1 MSRGWTQGGAL
12 DERHCTELSEDR
24 SVSRRSALLRVVVPF
39 ALAYALS
46 QFVRSANAV
55 IAPELVIEFELS
67 AGELGLLTSTYFV
80 AFALAQLPV
89 GLLLDRYGSR
99 AVETALLLVLAVGCL
114 LFSFSWSAA
123 SLGWSRALIGLGAS
137 VCLMAAFKA
146 IVERFGTPDRAP
158 MNSLVLAI
166 GGLGAIAATVPLASL
181 LPLIGWR
188 HTFMAIAATTLACA
202 LALFVVAPG
211 EPKTR
216 RAAGGLRDAWRGASI
231 VLRSR
236 RFWCFAPH
244 MMAASGGFMA
254 IQSLWAVPWMMKV
267 WSMSRSQA
275 AGHLLALGIAV
286 IVGHLCN
293 ASAATWLARRHMSPY
308 RLLAW
313 GGAATLA
320 CELAIFSDAGPRLV
334 LWSMYGIAFS
344 TLSLSYPLLT
354 SEFPAEV
361 AGRLNTA
368 LNLAV
373 FAGGFAIQWG
383 FGLVVD
389 AAGLLGQAD
398 AVGLRIAF
406 AGWMTL
412 QAAGFAWL
420 LVRYRR
426 A

>member
-1 MSRGWTQGGAL
+1 MQTIPAQ
-12 DERHCTELSEDR
+12 ERTSGERIRADLRDDGR
-24 SVSRRSALLRVVVPF
+24 APGRSAYFRVVMPF

-55 IAPELVIEFELS
+55 IAPELTAEFALS
-67 AGELGLLTSTYFV
+67 ASALGLLTSTYFV
-80 AFALAQLPV
+80 VFAAAQLPI

-99 AVETALLLVLAVGCL
+99 AVETSLLIVLAAGCL
-114 LFSFSWSAA
+114 LFSVSWNFA
-123 SLGWSRALIGLGAS
+123 SLGVSRAIIGLGGS

-146 IVERFGTPDRAP
+146 IVEQFSGLDRAP

-166 GGLGAIAATVPLASL
+166 GGLGSIAATVPLANL

-188 HTFMAIAATTLACA
+188 GAFAAVAATTLACA
-202 LALFVVAPG
+202 LALFAVAP
-211 EPKTR
+211 R
-216 RAAGGLRDAWRGASI
+216 RPANERNAGGLGDAWRGASI

-244 MMAASGGFMA
+244 MMVASGGFMA
-254 IQSLWAVPWMMKV
+254 VQSLWAVPWMMEV
-267 WSMSRSQA
+267 ASMSRSAA
-275 AGHLLALGIAV
+275 AGHLFALGIAV
-286 IVGHLCN
+286 IVGHLSN
-293 ASAATWLARRHMSPY
+293 ASVVAWLAKRQISPY

-313 GGAATLA
+313 GGAAALA
-320 CELAIFSDAGPRLV
+320 CEFLIFTDAGYRL
-334 LWSMYGIAFS
+334 LAWSMYGIAFS

-354 SEFPAEV
+354 SEFPAEL

-373 FAGGFAIQWG
+373 FAGGFVIQWG
-383 FGLVVD
+383 FGLIV
-389 AAGLLGQAD
+389 D
-398 AVGLRIAF
+398 AVGLLGHPEATGLRVAY
-406 AGWMTL
+406 AVWMSM

-420 LVRYRR
+420 VARYRK